1 MFLLAIVGAVA
12 PALWLIKYFT
22 ESDQFPEPPEVI
34 RSTFWGGVKSTMW
47 VLLFV
52 SPTFLF
58 DESVAKLPV
67 VVSSAYSAFLCAAI
81 PEEFFK
87 FRVLQK
93 VSKDAAFDEPMD
105 GIVYGAVASLGFATL
120 ENILYCMNGDIGT
133 IVGRAIT
140 AVPAHAS
147 FGAIMGYYYSKAHFN
162 GQKVGVFSTAYFL
175 PMMLH
180 GIYDYVLFVMVGLGE
195 KEQSTESEEMLMVAC
210 LVAFVM
216 LWRWMFKTV
225 TGMVKELKQEQLA
238 LIRARKTESS

>member
-12 PALWLIKYFT
+12 PALWLINYFT
-22 ESDQFPEPPEVI
+22 KSDQFPEPPEVI
-34 RSTFWGGVKSTMW
+34 RSTFWGGVKSTVW

-52 SPTFLF
+52 SPTFFF
-58 DESVAKLPV
+58 DEAISKLPV

-93 VSKDAAFDEPMD
+93 VSKDTAFDEPMD

-120 ENILYCMNGDIGT
+120 ENILYCMSGDIQT

-147 FGAIMGYYYSKAHFN
+147 FGAIMGYYYSKQHFK
-162 GQKVGVFSTAYFL
+162 GEKVGVFSIAYFL

-195 KEQSTESEEMLMVAC
+195 KEQTTESEEMLIVAC
-210 LVAFVM
+210 LVAFFM
-216 LWRWMFKTV
+216 LGRWMLKTV
-225 TGMVKELKQEQLA
+225 KGMVQELKQEQLA
-238 LIRARKTESS
+238 LIKARKGESS